1 LSKIQIL
8 VLQIEMIKKKLELKP
23 SKAIFH
29 AFLKGQAK
37 GGAELLM
44 FQLRDYLEADFWVGS
59 MDFEG
64 WDKEKF
70 TNDPFVQKFW
80 RTNTNFE
87 YLHQETQIPIW
98 RHIKRQLF
106 FLFSPKIRELAKYEV
121 VIFQGNV
128 SFVQRRLR
136 KISPNTK
143 QILYVNTPPRGF
155 ADQFE
160 EKLKKI
166 PKIIH
171 PIAKKFQKLVISNYQ
186 KDAQAVDYI
195 IANSQNIKGRLEKYF
210 QIKADSVIYPCLDT
224 SNFKFIKQ
232 GDFYLSYARLEE
244 EKRIKLMVEAFKK
257 MPDKKLVICSS
268 GPLKEWLENEIK
280 THNLKNIV
288 YEGRVSDE
296 RLVEL
301 IGNCIAGIFI
311 PKDEDAG
318 MTQIEIMTA
327 GKPIIGVKDGGL
339 LETVVDGENGI
350 LLSKN
355 PEIGDLIK
363 AIQEMTPKNALEYK
377 EKCELQ
383 AGKFTKEKFLES
395 VNQIILTIAENK
407 N

>member
-1 LSKIQIL
+1 MSNQKPKI
-8 VLQIEMIKKKLELKP
+8 
-23 SKAIFH
+23 SIFH

-59 MDFEG
+59 MDFDG

-70 TNDPFVQKFW
+70 PNDPFVQKFW
-80 RTNTNFE
+80 NTKTSFK
-87 YLHQETQIPIW
+87 YLHRETHIPIW
-98 RHIKRQLF
+98 R
-106 FLFSPKIRELAKYEV
+106 V

-136 KISPNTK
+136 KIAPEVK
-143 QILYVNTPPRGF
+143 QMLYVNTPPRGF

-171 PIAKKFQKLVISNYQ
+171 PIAKILQQLVISNYQ

-355 PEIGDLIK
+355 PEIGELIK
-363 AIQEMTPKNALEYK
+363 AIQEMTPQRALKYK
-377 EKCELQ
+377 QKCELQ
-383 AGKFTKEKFLES
+383 SGKFTKEKFLEAVS
-395 VNQIILTIAENK
+395 QVVLTITENK

>member
-1 LSKIQIL
+1 
-8 VLQIEMIKKKLELKP
+8 MIKKKLELKP

-59 MDFEG
+59 MDFDG

-70 TNDPFVQKFW
+70 PNDPFVQKFW
-80 RTNTNFE
+80 NTKTSFK
-87 YLHQETQIPIW
+87 YLHRETHIPIW
-98 RHIKRQLF
+98 RHLKRQLF
-106 FLFSPKIRELAKYEV
+106 FLFSPKIKELAKFEV

-136 KISPNTK
+136 KIAPEVK
-143 QILYVNTPPRGF
+143 QMLYVNTPPRGF

-160 EKLKKI
+160 EKLKKF

-171 PIAKKFQKLVISNYQ
+171 PIAKILQQLVISNYK

-224 SNFKFIKQ
+224 SKFKFIKQ

-244 EKRIKLMVEAFKK
+244 EKRIKMMVEAFKK

-280 THNLKNIV
+280 THNLKNII
-288 YEGRVSDE
+288 YEGRVGDK
-296 RLVEL
+296 RLIEL
-301 IGNCIAGIFI
+301 VGSCIAGIFI

-318 MTQIEIMTA
+318 MTQIEIMAA

-339 LETVVDGENGI
+339 LETVVDAENGI

-355 PEIGDLIK
+355 PNIDELIEAVQK
-363 AIQEMTPKNALEYK
+363 MTPKKALEYK

-383 AGKFTKEKFLES
+383 ASKFSKEKFLEAVS
-395 VNQIILTIAENK
+395 QVVLTITENK